1 MVFLDFFTIEFLI
14 VLISFYFILSN
25 NIMILLYNSG
35 LYLVLIGI
43 YSLLNEA
50 DIYIGFLW
58 VIDLGVGLVFFIFM
72 LHFLPFL
79 HQKSNFNVT
88 SRTTMIYSTIFL
100 LLLFYF
106 YFLSFNIDSQ
116 SHLFLNKLW
125 FFNINYLDYY
135 FIFFSYEV
143 TELNLLRETY
153 FLLNTFEFFLI
164 NFSLFFGLITAILLC
179 FLIHRIFNFLNFS
192 QIKSAKL
199 LNKLNSSFFI
209 RNQNFIT
216 QSNAPMI
223 VKTWSR
229 KKQISSK

>member
-229 KKQISSK
+229 KKQINFK

>member
-116 SHLFLNKLW
+116 SHLFLNKL
-125 FFNINYLDYY
+125 
-135 FIFFSYEV
+135 
-143 TELNLLRETY
+143 
-153 FLLNTFEFFLI
+153 
-164 NFSLFFGLITAILLC
+164 
-179 FLIHRIFNFLNFS
+179 
-192 QIKSAKL
+192 
-199 LNKLNSSFFI
+199 
-209 RNQNFIT
+209 
-216 QSNAPMI
+216 
-223 VKTWSR
+223 
-229 KKQISSK
+229 

>member
-14 VLISFYFILSN
+14 ILISFYFILSN

-35 LYLVLIGI
+35 LYLILIGI

-58 VIDLGVGLVFFIFM
+58 VIELGVGLVFFIFM

-79 HQKSNFNVT
+79 HQKSNFNII
-88 SRTTMIYSTIFL
+88 SRATLVYSTVL
-100 LLLFYF
+100 LLLFFYF
-106 YFLSFNIDSQ
+106 YFLSFNIDFK
-116 SHLFLNKLW
+116 SHLLLNKLW
-125 FFNINYLDYY
+125 LFNISYLDYY

-153 FLLNTFEFFLI
+153 FLLNSFEFFLI
-164 NFSLFFGLITAILLC
+164 NFSLFFGLITAIILC

-199 LNKLNSSFFI
+199 LNQLNSSFFI
-209 RNQNFIT
+209 RNQNFIS

-229 KKQISSK
+229 KKQTNSK

>member
-1 MVFLDFFTIEFLI
+1 
-14 VLISFYFILSN
+14 
-25 NIMILLYNSG
+25 MILLYNSG

-79 HQKSNFNVT
+79 HQKSNFNLI
-88 SRTTMIYSTIFL
+88 SRTTVIYSTIFL

-106 YFLSFNIDSQ
+106 YFLSFNIDFQ

-125 FFNINYLDYY
+125 LFNISYLDYY
-135 FIFFSYEV
+135 FVFFSYEV

-153 FLLNTFEFFLI
+153 FLLNSFEFFLI

-209 RNQNFIT
+209 RNQNFIS

-229 KKQISSK
+229 KKTTKF